1 MWIFS
6 KKKMYSLRKSK
17 HYLIQTYHLYKKK
30 KYKLPVDT
38 RVEIETSLTALQ
50 NAILQKDR
58 SLADRLAKEAQGFG
72 LTCLKKGSFDYFRD
86 IVFGVFIALIVAL
99 LIRQMWFEL
108 YEIPSGSMRPTFKE
122 KDRLIVSKTDF
133 GINIPLK
140 TKHLYFDPDLIKR
153 NSIVIFTGENM
164 DIYDV
169 DTMYFYLFP
178 GKKQYIKRLIGK
190 PGDTLYFYGGQIYG
204 IDKDDKDITQEL
216 QLSSLKQIEHIPFI
230 HFQRKVEI
238 SHKDNNSLVFY
249 QMNEPVA
256 EFNLQKN
263 QAKMLSPSGFIT
275 EYSDLWGF
283 KNFGMARLL
292 KQEELEEFYLK
303 EVPKGVLYLEIKHHP
318 SLQSVQLTKDEY
330 KNVYPKIQLNT
341 SIIALQESH
350 LKALMQNLYTARFVV
365 KNHQVCRYPD
375 TCLGKKVFAPILS
388 DVPDGCY
395 EFYHGKAYRVFW
407 QGISQELPP
416 SHPLYAYSPQNVQ
429 LLFNLGIDW
438 DNRFLKQK
446 KDQRL
451 IPARYTYFR
460 NQDLYLMGA
469 PILKHDD
476 PSLIEF
482 VKKEGSS
489 PTSFMDYGPP
499 FLKNGAL
506 DVEFIKKYG
515 LTIPLK
521 MYLVLGDNHAMS
533 SDSRDFGFVP
543 EDNLKGSPSLL
554 FWPPGSRW
562 GRPNQP
568 LYPWISPPNLLI
580 YSCGAIGL
588 IFCLYRWIQKNKLP
602 IL

>member
-1 MWIFS
+1 
-6 KKKMYSLRKSK
+6 
-17 HYLIQTYHLYKKK
+17 
-30 KYKLPVDT
+30 
-38 RVEIETSLTALQ
+38 
-50 NAILQKDR
+50 
-58 SLADRLAKEAQGFG
+58 
-72 LTCLKKGSFDYFRD
+72 
-86 IVFGVFIALIVAL
+86 
-99 LIRQMWFEL
+99 
-108 YEIPSGSMRPTFKE
+108 
-122 KDRLIVSKTDF
+122 
-133 GINIPLK
+133 
-140 TKHLYFDPDLIKR
+140 
-153 NSIVIFTGENM
+153 
-164 DIYDV
+164 
-169 DTMYFYLFP
+169 
-178 GKKQYIKRLIGK
+178 
-190 PGDTLYFYGGQIYG
+190 
-204 IDKDDKDITQEL
+204 
-216 QLSSLKQIEHIPFI
+216 
-230 HFQRKVEI
+230 
-238 SHKDNNSLVFY
+238 
-249 QMNEPVA
+249 
-256 EFNLQKN
+256 
-263 QAKMLSPSGFIT
+263 
-275 EYSDLWGF
+275 
-283 KNFGMARLL
+283 
-292 KQEELEEFYLK
+292 
-303 EVPKGVLYLEIKHHP
+303 
-318 SLQSVQLTKDEY
+318 
-330 KNVYPKIQLNT
+330 
-341 SIIALQESH
+341 
-350 LKALMQNLYTARFVV
+350 MQNLYTARFVV

-375 TCLGKKVFAPILS
+375 TCLGKKAFAPILS

-407 QGISQELPP
+407 QGVNQELPP

-451 IPARYTYFR
+451 APARYTYFR

-568 LYPWISPPNLLI
+568 LYPWVSPPNLLI

>member
-1 MWIFS
+1 MDARIE
-6 KKKMYSLRKSK
+6 
-17 HYLIQTYHLYKKK
+17 
-30 KYKLPVDT
+30 V
-38 RVEIETSLTALQ
+38 ETSLTALQ

-58 SLADRLAKEAQGFG
+58 PLADRLAREAQSFG
-72 LTCLKKGSFDYFRD
+72 LTYLKKGSLDYFRD
-86 IVFGVFIALIVAL
+86 GIVGVCIALIIAL
-99 LIRQMWFEL
+99 FIRQMWFEL

-122 KDRLIVSKTDF
+122 KDRLIVSKADF

-140 TKHLYFDPDLIKR
+140 TKHLYFNPDLIKR

-169 DTMYFYLFP
+169 DTLYFYLFP

-204 IDKDDKDITQEL
+204 IDKDGKDITQEL
-216 QLSSLKQIEHIPFI
+216 QLTSLKQIEHIPFI
-230 HFQRKVEI
+230 HFQRKVKI
-238 SHKDNNSLVFY
+238 SHKNGNSLVFY

-256 EFNLQKN
+256 EFHLQKN
-263 QAKMLSPSGFIT
+263 QAKILPASNPIT
-275 EYSDLWGF
+275 DYSDLWGF

-292 KQEELEEFYLK
+292 NLEELKKFNVREIPE
-303 EVPKGVLYLEIKHHP
+303 GVLYLEIKHHP

-330 KNVYPKIQLNT
+330 KNVYPKIQLST
-341 SIIALQESH
+341 SILALQERH
-350 LKALMQNLYTARFVV
+350 LKMLMQNLYTARFIV
-365 KNHQVCRYPD
+365 KDHQVYRYPNM
-375 TCLGKKVFAPILS
+375 CLEKKAFAPTLA

-395 EFYHGKAYRVFW
+395 EFYHGKAYRVLW
-407 QGISQELPP
+407 QGMTEELPL
-416 SHPLYAYSPQNVQ
+416 SHPLYLYSPQNVQ
-429 LLFNLGIDW
+429 FWFNLGIDW
-438 DNRFLKQK
+438 DNRFLN
-446 KDQRL
+446 KDKDPQL
-451 IPARYTYFR
+451 VPARYAYFR
-460 NQDLYLMGA
+460 NQDFYLMGA

-482 VKKEGSS
+482 VRKENSS
-489 PTSFMDYGPP
+489 LTPFMDYGPP
-499 FLKNGAL
+499 LLKNGAL
-506 DVEFIKKYG
+506 DVEFVKKYG

-543 EDNLKGSPSLL
+543 EDNLKGSPSWI

-568 LYPWISPPNLLI
+568 LYPWTSPSNLI
-580 YSCGAIGL
+580 VHSCGIIGL
-588 IFCLYRWIQKNKLP
+588 IFCLYRWAKKNKLP